1 MKKDMFYNYDHHI
14 NDKINPYNIPS
25 NKSAVL
31 EGYTGQWLVYDY
43 KGNEIGL
50 RAYKGTPI
58 HLHFNFSGTVDECCN
73 IGGFLNNN
81 TIKLEIVDCFH
92 NVLIEKSSLGEV
104 VNNSL
109 EFEIVDVE
117 NKLKKDTY
125 YMNLYILL
133 ETGEKYNLYNEK
145 DGSLYII

>member
-14 NDKINPYNIPS
+14 NDKNNPYNTPFNETKI
-25 NKSAVL
+25 L

-50 RAYKGTPI
+50 RVYKGAPI
-58 HLHFNFSGTVDECCN
+58 HLHFNFSGTVDGCRDITN
-73 IGGFLNNN
+73 FLNNN
-81 TIKLEIVDCFH
+81 VIKLEIVDCFH
-92 NVLIEKSSLGEV
+92 NILIEKTSLNEV

-109 EFEIVDVE
+109 ELEIVDE
-117 NKLKKDTY
+117 EDKLRKDTY
-125 YMNLYILL
+125 YINLYIILK
-133 ETGEKYNLYNEK
+133 TGEKYNLYNEK